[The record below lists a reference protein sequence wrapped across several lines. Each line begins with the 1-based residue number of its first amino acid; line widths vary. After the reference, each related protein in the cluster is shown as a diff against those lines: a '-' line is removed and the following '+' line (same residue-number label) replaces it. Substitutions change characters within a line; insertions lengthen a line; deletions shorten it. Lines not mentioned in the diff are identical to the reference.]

1 MRPFSSHVFVQSEHN
16 IFGKVPVG
24 QIVPKLGQN
33 KIGDH
38 FVLFVTAYY
47 HSQLTAF
54 TDAMKQPPFIIVSFL
69 CPSLI
74 HIATPSFISLTSICT
89 NTEPI
94 QLESA

>member
-1 MRPFSSHVFVQSEHN
+1 MIHMRPFSSHLFFVQSEHNN

-47 HSQLTAF
+47 HSQLTVF
-54 TDAMKQPPFIIVSFL
+54 TDAMKLKSSFIIVSFT

-74 HIATPSFISLTSICT
+74 HIATPSFISLTSIST
-89 NTEPI
+89 NT
-94 QLESA
+94 